1 MKKFSTSFLMFILFG
16 CSNIRSVYVDRVIDL
31 NDKSVNYAIEKAKA
45 KNVENSIIY
54 FTNGFVNDT
63 IELVNGNKNIF
74 KLPIETIDQLGLAK
88 VQTVDNTKE
97 VKINIKL
104 SKPLK
109 FVLNPIELKKHK
121 FIYISRVQFKN
132 KIIIEYTNI
141 VKRFL

>member
-1 MKKFSTSFLMFILFG
+1 MFILFG

>member
-1 MKKFSTSFLMFILFG
+1 MFILFG

-63 IELVNGNKNIF
+63 IELVNGNKKIF

-104 SKPLK
+104 
-109 FVLNPIELKKHK
+109 
-121 FIYISRVQFKN
+121 
-132 KIIIEYTNI
+132 
-141 VKRFL
+141 